1 MEISRDKDFYPT
13 HSHKPII
20 KLNSTILPSHLIQ
33 ELESVSLI
41 SEGPRHC
48 LLFFFLPKATY
59 FLSPNIFVMGPR
71 VSPLVFVDD
80 GPRLTFLLRATRC
93 AMQGH
98 THSAISYAPTLC
110 SCPENMTLCIC
121 TLANVYS
128 KHFQIFEETLLND
141 IAN

>member
-1 MEISRDKDFYPT
+1 MRSKMEISRDKDFYPT

-20 KLNSTILPSHLIQ
+20 KLNSTILPSHLLIQ
-33 ELESVSLI
+33 ELEFISLI

-48 LLFFFLPKATY
+48 LLLFFFFLPKATY
-59 FLSPNIFVMGPR
+59 CLSPNIFVMGPR

-110 SCPENMTLCIC
+110 SCPEHDTMHMH
-121 TLANVYS
+121 VG
-128 KHFQIFEETLLND
+128 QRLLQALPN
-141 IAN
+141 I